1 MGRRRRACVDARARP
16 TARARQSATRCAA
29 KGFVMT
35 RGDGARDGASTP
47 RAIRRLP
54 SDVVNRVAAG
64 EVRRGPARDGAR
76 DERLNV

>member
-1 MGRRRRACVDARARP
+1 
-16 TARARQSATRCAA
+16 
-29 KGFVMT
+29 MT

-47 RAIRRLP
+47 RAIGRLP

>member
-1 MGRRRRACVDARARP
+1 
-16 TARARQSATRCAA
+16 
-29 KGFVMT
+29 MT

-64 EVRRGPARDGAR
+64 EVRRGTARDGAR